1 MARNAAELVR
11 SKALGPNCS
20 FDLTQKSVVEKKL
33 VQPKLEY
40 RSKVTESAQISE
52 LCGCPKYAARYR
64 SMQRSID
71 SSSLTELQRAYRGE
85 YGSFTNGKYNKR
97 GILFDRE
104 HLGDFRDFLLHLG
117 PRPTDESTVDRINN
131 ERGYEPGNIRW
142 AGKREQTENRRVTKW
157 ISWNGTRYSRARF
170 AAMLGIRP
178 DRLRQQLA
186 RGWSV
191 VRIVEQTSHI
201 SDPWRGW
208 QFDMDDRDELERLYR
223 ARGSYGKPRIDFLIE
238 YLQERL
244 NKEPRSAQRRS
255 LLALIDMYSRKR
267 RELVSL
273 SSGLEMEKN
282 DQLLSLFDAQLK
294 STESA
299 PKGVPAEP
307 RTDCEDG
314 AVQLIAK
321 KKIKFVYED

>member
-1 MARNAAELVR
+1 MARNATEPGR
-11 SKALGPNCS
+11 SKARVPNRS
-20 FDLTQKSVVEKKL
+20 FDFGQNSVVEKKPG
-33 VQPKLEY
+33 QFKLEY
-40 RSKVTESAQISE
+40 RSKVAESAQISE

-85 YGSFTNGKYNKR
+85 YSSYTNGKYNRR
-97 GILFDRE
+97 GIFFDRE
-104 HLGDFRDFLLHLG
+104 HLGDFRDFLLHMG
-117 PRPTDESTVDRINN
+117 PRPTDESSVDRINN
-131 ERGYEPGNIRW
+131 GRGYEPGNIRW

-157 ISWNGTRYSRARF
+157 ISWDGTRYSRARF

-191 VRIVEQTSHI
+191 VRIVEQTSQI
-201 SDPWRGW
+201 RDPWRGW

-244 NKEPRSAQRRS
+244 SKEPRSTQRCS
-255 LLALIDMYSRKR
+255 LLSLIDMYSKKR

-273 SSGLEMEKN
+273 SSGLEMEKT
-282 DQLLSLFDAQLK
+282 DQLLSLFDTQLK
-294 STESA
+294 SAESA
-299 PKGVPAEP
+299 PTGMSEEPPADEQVG
-307 RTDCEDG
+307 R
-314 AVQLIAK
+314 VQLIAK
-321 KKIKFVYED
+321 KKIRYVYED